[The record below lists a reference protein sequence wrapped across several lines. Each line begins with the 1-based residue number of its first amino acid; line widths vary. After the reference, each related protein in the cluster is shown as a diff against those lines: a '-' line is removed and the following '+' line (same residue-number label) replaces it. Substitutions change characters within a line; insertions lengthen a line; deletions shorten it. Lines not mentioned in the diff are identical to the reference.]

1 MKCASGRLSMKN
13 AATLNLSE
21 SDLDKP
27 DHLRKNVVISGVNLT
42 NSGPLSI
49 LHECVNYAAIHL
61 NESFRIIVL
70 VNNADL
76 IKKSG
81 VTVYEFPWS
90 KKSWFFR
97 LYYEYYFFLRLSKRL
112 KPYLWLSLHDITP
125 KIKSKIQAV
134 YCHNPSPFYRISARE
149 IILDPKFAL
158 FNLFY
163 KYLYKINIRK
173 NDFVIVQ
180 QEVMRRRFGKLYGLS
195 NIVVAHPQVNFY
207 SEIKK
212 VKASDKADKTI
223 FFFPA
228 FPRVFKNFEVVCR
241 AACILTERGINNFEV
256 CFTFSGSENWYAR
269 HIYRKYRKIKNIKF
283 MGLLSRDKV
292 FEFYTVSDCLV
303 FPSRLETWGMPI
315 TEFKLFDKPILLAD
329 AEYARET
336 LGDYSKGVFFNSADY
351 VGLAHK
357 MEGFMKNELNFLPIK
372 SAAILQPYAENWNE
386 LFKILLA
393 GNPDRV

>member
-1 MKCASGRLSMKN
+1 MVSFPSLGR
-13 AATLNLSE
+13 E
-21 SDLDKP
+21 
-27 DHLRKNVVISGVNLT
+27 NVVISGINLT
-42 NSGPLSI
+42 NGGPLSI
-49 LHECVNYAAIHL
+49 LHECVNYAALHL
-61 NESFRIIVL
+61 NERFHIIVL

-90 KKSWFFR
+90 KKNWLFR

-149 IILDPKFAL
+149 MILDPKFTL
-158 FNLFY
+158 FNVFY

-173 NDFVIVQ
+173 NNFVIVQ

-195 NIVVAHPQVNFY
+195 NIVVAHPEVNF
-207 SEIKK
+207 SGEIKK
-212 VKASDKADKTI
+212 VKASDKAGKTI

-228 FPRVFKNFEVVCR
+228 FPRVFKNFEVVCQ
-241 AACILTERGINNFEV
+241 AAGILIARGINDFEV
-256 CFTFSGSENWYAR
+256 CFTFSGSENWYAMY
-269 HIYRKYRKIKNIKF
+269 IYRKYRKIKNIKF

-292 FEFYTVSDCLV
+292 FEFYAVSDCLV

-315 TEFKLFDKPILLAD
+315 TEFKLFDKPIFLAD

-336 LGDYSKGVFFNSADY
+336 LGDYSKAVFFNSTDHA
-351 VGLAHK
+351 GLAHK
-357 MEGFMKNELNFLPIK
+357 MEGFMKNKLNFLPIK
-372 SAAILQPYAENWNE
+372 SSAIIPPYAENWNE
-386 LFKILLA
+386 LFKILFA
-393 GNPDRV
+393 GNPDHV